1 MTVRVNCSY
10 KTVVSPCLLYSSAGP
25 QDPRRWKVT
34 LWYDDKLIDGGLFED
49 YGECWIWAHNRRR
62 QHAQGLLGEEGSAE
76 CVSGLLTHQQT
87 TTNNTGEIK

>member
-10 KTVVSPCLLYSSAGP
+10 KTVVSPDTSRPKHEPFYW
-25 QDPRRWKVT
+25 QVT

-49 YGECWIWAHNRRR
+49 YGECWIWAYNRRR
-62 QHAQGLLGEEGSAE
+62 QHAQGLLSEEGSAGMARP
-76 CVSGLLTHQQT
+76 SSHQHTT